1 MMNTDLLKQI
11 YEKYQAKNQDPETFL
26 KGVIHNKPVNYWEYV
41 EVNTLLSLQKTRT
54 GFKDEFIFIVYHQIT
69 ELVLRLI
76 IHELEQLT
84 DPDAQVD
91 DSVFAEKVG
100 RIDRYTDLLINS
112 FSIMNKGMDYEQY
125 NQFRL
130 SLAPASG
137 FQSAQFRLLELYCT
151 SIDNL
156 INERGKALM
165 PEECTLEDKFN
176 YVYWQEAGLD
186 RTTGKKSV
194 TLLEFEK
201 EYLPRFIQCAHKLET
216 HNLYQRSIKL
226 EQTGKLSPEL
236 KEALRKLDHKF
247 NVAWPKVHLETA
259 HTYLGQKGQPIAATG
274 GSHWVKYLH
283 PKYQRR
289 IFFPNLWTDEELEN
303 WGE

>member
-1 MMNTDLLKQI
+1 MNNKLVNKI
-11 YEKYQAKNQDPETFL
+11 YQKYEDNNQDPETFL
-26 KGVIHNKPVNYWEYV
+26 KGMLHNKPVNYWEYV

-76 IHELEQLT
+76 LHELEQLT
-84 DPDAQVD
+84 DQNNRPDPEALV
-91 DSVFAEKVG
+91 EKIG

-112 FSIMNKGMDYEQY
+112 FSIMNKGMDYDQY

-137 FQSAQFRLLELYCT
+137 FQSAQFRLIELYCT
-151 SIDNL
+151 DIDNL
-156 INERGKALM
+156 INERAKKIM
-165 PEECTLEDKFN
+165 PADCSLKDKFN
-176 YVYWQEAGLD
+176 YVYWQEAGID

-194 TLLEFEK
+194 TLSEFETQ
-201 EYLPRFIQCAHKLET
+201 YLDQFVATAEKLKT
-216 HNLYQRSIKL
+216 TNLNQL
-226 EQTGKLSPEL
+226 LLNLQQENTAGLEL
-236 KEALRKLDHKF
+236 KSALKDLDRKF
-247 NVAWPKVHLETA
+247 NIAWPMVHLETA
-259 HTYLGQKGQPIAATG
+259 HTYLSRKGEEMAATG

-289 IFFPNLWTDEELEN
+289 IFFPSLHTEEELKH